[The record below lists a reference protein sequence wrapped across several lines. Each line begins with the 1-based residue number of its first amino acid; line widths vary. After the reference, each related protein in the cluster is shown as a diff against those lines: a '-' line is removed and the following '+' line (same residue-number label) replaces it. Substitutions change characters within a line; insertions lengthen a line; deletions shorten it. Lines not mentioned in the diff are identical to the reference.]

1 MLLVDGDPAKIQA
14 ARALFPN
21 VIIVMCLKHL
31 QDNFASRGHKG
42 GAWKRSEGGGA
53 EGLEPLEQR
62 FAYTCEGCGAEM
74 PPESA
79 EGARCATCMVAGD
92 VPEHGGGLL
101 GGLRAMGA
109 AVGAAVGIVQSEI
122 ATTFKRAMDSSIR
135 WNMAWKELR
144 QSTTL
149 PECKR
154 RLDLLAEYHP
164 SVTDYVKY
172 LWRNVGSWALCTFVW
187 KTTFGYQSTSMQEG
201 IFSCLKRPV
210 EEKFVPLHQMPDH
223 VHDSM
228 TKAET
233 NHWKKKT
240 SELSLFNEAE
250 KLRNL
255 SVAGCD
261 TLIEKC
267 REYLTREGYA
277 LMLDQ
282 LSLGVTGYEVQRVA
296 LADATDL
303 CKKMMRERNVRAASA
318 SQFLRLLL
326 EVSQRHDTYT
336 FKVTARTGN
345 DNPYDI
351 VLVSDNGS
359 FACTEPYFAQMG
371 MPGRHILAVYASKYC
386 AINVFHHFHPIYLR
400 KLSDPP
406 EGSRRQSREIAAL
419 QVQDKL
425 TLGLAEPANFRGA
438 RPGYTAP
445 AIARST
451 SWSWAIERV
460 RPRMLREII
469 GEEHA
474 NYLDQQAQPM
484 PAAAAE
490 PGPAAGAGAGQA
502 RGGRGRG
509 QKRAADNEADGAAAA
524 SAPKARLFTASNGK
538 KVAQPRLNV
547 KKGKKSKRHRPMI
560 EILRKKASSRKV

>member
-1 MLLVDGDPAKIQA
+1 MQVQ
-14 ARALFPN
+14 
-21 VIIVMCLKHL
+21 
-31 QDNFASRGHKG
+31 
-42 GAWKRSEGGGA
+42 KR
-53 EGLEPLEQR
+53 
-62 FAYTCEGCGAEM
+62 T
-74 PPESA
+74 PP
-79 EGARCATCMVAGD
+79 GR
-92 VPEHGGGLL
+92 
-101 GGLRAMGA
+101 
-109 AVGAAVGIVQSEI
+109 
-122 ATTFKRAMDSSIR
+122 
-135 WNMAWKELR
+135 
-144 QSTTL
+144 L
-149 PECKR
+149 PQGK
-154 RLDLLAEYHP
+154 
-164 SVTDYVKY
+164 
-172 LWRNVGSWALCTFVW
+172 
-187 KTTFGYQSTSMQEG
+187 
-201 IFSCLKRPV
+201 
-210 EEKFVPLHQMPDH
+210 
-223 VHDSM
+223 
-228 TKAET
+228 
-233 NHWKKKT
+233 
-240 SELSLFNEAE
+240 
-250 KLRNL
+250 
-255 SVAGCD
+255 SVAV
-261 TLIEKC
+261 
-267 REYLTREGYA
+267 R
-277 LMLDQ
+277 
-282 LSLGVTGYEVQRVA
+282 LGFAWT
-296 LADATDL
+296 
-303 CKKMMRERNVRAASA
+303 
-318 SQFLRLLL
+318 
-326 EVSQRHDTYT
+326 H
-336 FKVTARTGN
+336 
-345 DNPYDI
+345 
-351 VLVSDNGS
+351 GS

-560 EILRKKASSRKV
+560 EILRNKASSRKV